1 LLRYALSPV
10 LPQVPFRLAAAAG
23 LTGRPPP
30 APFSAERAL
39 LAAQATCVD
48 NGAMAPQG
56 SAAVPAQSA
65 TAAHGTTAAL
75 LAGYLHAVG
84 VRHLFCYPGES
95 VIDFMEASR
104 RRGIELVPAVREG
117 TAAFMAQ
124 AAAMATGLPG
134 VCLSTLG
141 PGSTAL
147 LNGVASATL
156 DRVPVLA
163 VSGQIESS
171 REQFFTHQV
180 VDHGRMFA
188 PAAKLALRLEPASA
202 DTVIRKALR
211 TAVAERPGAVH
222 LTVTADAW
230 LVPPGAASAGPASA
244 GPASAG
250 PASADAALSGV
261 SDAIIPPP
269 LTAAAGSVD
278 VHGDGDPLRVLR
290 AARRPVI
297 LAGIAALRCAAGP
310 ELVSLAERAGLPVV
324 VSPMAKG
331 TFPED
336 HPYFAGVLDM
346 AGHRVVWDLLA
357 GADLILAAGF
367 DPVELISPWSVT
379 TPVLHLDTTP
389 NTDQVYASAHELVG
403 HVGAILRWITAQWSG
418 QPRWAEAEVAS
429 HRARLRAAW
438 QAGRAEGKLNP
449 SDVVEIARQATPP
462 DTIVTTDVG
471 SHKIMA
477 GQAWQ
482 AREPRS
488 VLMTNGLSAMG
499 FGVPAAIAAK
509 LTRPDRPVLALVG
522 DGGFAMT
529 ATEMRIA
536 ATLDLPVTVVVF
548 TDNSLNRIEL
558 RQQLMGYPPT
568 ATRMGGT
575 DLAALAE
582 AMGCDGI
589 RVDTPA
595 ALEKALADFGPR
607 SQPSAGSRPLVI
619 EARIA
624 PAQYEAQF

>member
-1 LLRYALSPV
+1 MTDSSDAVASDAV
-10 LPQVPFRLAAAAG
+10 ASDAVAAEA
-23 LTGRPPP
+23 
-30 APFSAERAL
+30 S
-39 LAAQATCVD
+39 
-48 NGAMAPQG
+48 
-56 SAAVPAQSA
+56 
-65 TAAHGTTAAL
+65 TAAR
-75 LAGYLHAVG
+75 LAGYLRAAG
-84 VRHLFCYPGES
+84 VRHVFGYPGES
-95 VIDFMEASR
+95 VIDFMEAAR
-104 RRGIELVPAVREG
+104 HQGIEVVSAVREG
-117 TAAFMAQ
+117 TAAFMAE
-124 AAAMATGLPG
+124 AAAMVTGRPG
-134 VCLSTLG
+134 ACLSTLG
-141 PGSTAL
+141 PGSTAV

-156 DRVPVLA
+156 DRVPMLA

-180 VDHGRMFA
+180 IDHGRLFA
-188 PAAKLALRLEPASA
+188 PVAKLALRLDPASA

-230 LVPPGAASAGPASA
+230 TVPAGPVLA
-244 GPASAG
+244 GPIS
-250 PASADAALSGV
+250 L
-261 SDAIIPPP
+261 PP
-269 LTAAAGSVD
+269 LAAAAGSVD
-278 VHGDGDPLRVLR
+278 VYGDGDPLRVLR

-297 LAGIAALRCAAGP
+297 LAGIAALRCAASP
-310 ELVSLAERAGLPVV
+310 ELVRLAELAGIPVV

-403 HVGAILRWITAQWSG
+403 HVGAILGWLAAQWSG
-418 QPRWAEAEVAS
+418 EPRWPEAEVAA
-429 HRARLRAAW
+429 HRARLREAW
-438 QAGRAEGKLNP
+438 LAGRAEGRLNP
-449 SDVVEIARQATPP
+449 SEVVTIAREAAAA

-482 AREPRS
+482 AAEPRS

-509 LTRPDRPVLALVG
+509 LTCPDRPVLALVG
-522 DGGFAMT
+522 DGGFAMA

-536 ATLDLPVTVVVF
+536 SALGVPVTVVVF
-548 TDNSLNRIEL
+548 ADGSLNRIEL

-568 ATRMGGT
+568 GTRMDGMN
-575 DLAALAE
+575 LLALAE
-582 AMGCDGI
+582 AMDCDGV
-589 RVDTPA
+589 RADSPA
-595 ALEKALADFGPR
+595 GLEKALAGFGTRDR
-607 SQPSAGSRPLVI
+607 SLIV
-619 EARIA
+619 EARIDTS
-624 PAQYEAQF
+624 QYEAQF

>member
-1 LLRYALSPV
+1 
-10 LPQVPFRLAAAAG
+10 
-23 LTGRPPP
+23 
-30 APFSAERAL
+30 
-39 LAAQATCVD
+39 
-48 NGAMAPQG
+48 MAPQG
-56 SAAVPAQSA
+56 SAAVPAQDA
-65 TAAHGTTAAL
+65 PAQDAPAQDAPAQDAPAARGTTAAL
-75 LAGYLHAVG
+75 LAGYLHAAG
-84 VRHLFCYPGES
+84 VRHIFGYPGES

-104 RRGIELVPAVREG
+104 HQGIELVSAVREG

-188 PAAKLALRLEPASA
+188 PAAKLALRLEPLSA
-202 DTVIRKALR
+202 DPVIRKALR

-222 LTVTADAW
+222 LTVTADTW
-230 LVPPGAASAGPASA
+230 LVPPGAAPASA
-244 GPASAG
+244 ASAG
-250 PASADAALSGV
+250 DGTG
-261 SDAIIPPP
+261 DAIIAPP

-278 VHGDGDPLRVLR
+278 VYGDGDPLRVLR

-310 ELVSLAERAGLPVV
+310 ELVSLAERAGVPVV

-367 DPVELISPWSVT
+367 DPVELISPWAVS

-389 NTDQVYASAHELVG
+389 NTDQVYASTHELVG
-403 HVGAILRWITAQWSG
+403 HVGAILRWLTTQWSG
-418 QPRWAEAEVAS
+418 QPRWAEAEVAV
-429 HRARLRAAW
+429 HRARLSAAW
-438 QAGRAEGKLNP
+438 HAGRADGKLNP
-449 SDVVEIARQATPP
+449 SDVVEIARQAAPP

-477 GQAWQ
+477 GQVWR

-529 ATEMRIA
+529 ATELRIA
-536 ATLDLPVTVVVF
+536 AALGLPVTVVVF

-558 RQQLMGYPPT
+558 RQQAVGYPPT
-568 ATRMGGT
+568 ATRLGGT

-619 EARIA
+619 EARID

>member
-1 LLRYALSPV
+1 MR
-10 LPQVPFRLAAAAG
+10 Q
-23 LTGRPPP
+23 RP
-30 APFSAERAL
+30 ASAVA
-39 LAAQATCVD
+39 
-48 NGAMAPQG
+48 QG
-56 SAAVPAQSA
+56 SAGSGSTAQAS
-65 TAAHGTTAAL
+65 TAAL
-75 LAGYLHAVG
+75 LAGYLRAVG
-84 VRHLFCYPGES
+84 VRHVFGYPGES
-95 VIDFMEASR
+95 VIDFMEAAR
-104 RRGIELVPAVREG
+104 HRDIEVVSAVREG
-117 TAAFMAQ
+117 TAAFMAE
-124 AAAMATGLPG
+124 ATAMVTGRPG

-141 PGSTAL
+141 PGSTAV

-156 DRVPVLA
+156 DRVPMLA
-163 VSGQIESS
+163 ISGQIESS

-180 VDHGRMFA
+180 VDHDRLFA
-188 PAAKLALRLEPASA
+188 PVTKLALRLDPASA
-202 DTVIRKALR
+202 DNVIRKALR

-230 LVPPGAASAGPASA
+230 AVPAGPVAAGNGGGAAVR
-244 GPASAG
+244 
-250 PASADAALSGV
+250 L
-261 SDAIIPPP
+261 PP

-278 VHGDGDPLRVLR
+278 VYGDGDPLRVLH

-310 ELVSLAERAGLPVV
+310 ELLRLAELAGIPVV

-367 DPVELISPWSVT
+367 DPVELISPWSVA

-389 NTDQVYASAHELVG
+389 NTDQVYASAYELVG
-403 HVGAILRWITAQWSG
+403 HVAAILGWIAAQWSG
-418 QPRWAEAEVAS
+418 EPRWAETEVAA

-438 QAGRAEGKLNP
+438 LAGRAEGRLNP
-449 SDVVEIARQATPP
+449 SDVVTIAREAAPP

-482 AREPRS
+482 AAGPRS

-509 LTRPDRPVLALVG
+509 LTRPDQPVIALVG
-522 DGGFAMT
+522 DGGFAMA

-536 ATLDLPVTVVVF
+536 SALGVPVTVVVF
-548 TDNSLNRIEL
+548 ADGSLNRIEL

-568 ATRMGGT
+568 ATRMDGM
-575 DLAALAE
+575 DLVTLAE
-582 AMGCDGI
+582 AMDCDGV
-589 RVDTPA
+589 RVDSPA
-595 ALEKALADFGPR
+595 GLEKALAGFGAR
-607 SQPSAGSRPLVI
+607 SRPLIV
-619 EARIA
+619 EARID
-624 PAQYEAQF
+624 PAQYEVQF

>member
-1 LLRYALSPV
+1 MRQQPAS
-10 LPQVPFRLAAAAG
+10 AAA
-23 LTGRPPP
+23 
-30 APFSAERAL
+30 
-39 LAAQATCVD
+39 
-48 NGAMAPQG
+48 QG
-56 SAAVPAQSA
+56 SAGSGSTPQAS
-65 TAAHGTTAAL
+65 TAAL
-75 LAGYLHAVG
+75 LAGYLRAAG
-84 VRHLFCYPGES
+84 VRHVFGYPGES
-95 VIDFMEASR
+95 VIDFMEAAR
-104 RRGIELVPAVREG
+104 HRDIEVVSAVREG
-117 TAAFMAQ
+117 TAAFMAE
-124 AAAMATGLPG
+124 ATAMVTGRPG

-141 PGSTAL
+141 PGSTAV

-156 DRVPVLA
+156 DRVPMLA
-163 VSGQIESS
+163 ISGQIESS

-180 VDHGRMFA
+180 VDHDRLFA
-188 PAAKLALRLEPASA
+188 PVTKLALRLDPASA

-230 LVPPGAASAGPASA
+230 AVPCG
-244 GPASAG
+244 
-250 PASADAALSGV
+250 SG
-261 SDAIIPPP
+261 DQIRLPPP
-269 LTAAAGSVD
+269 APSAGSVD
-278 VHGDGDPLRVLR
+278 VYGDGDPLRVLH

-310 ELVSLAERAGLPVV
+310 ELLRLAELAGIPVV

-367 DPVELISPWSVT
+367 DPVELISPWSVA

-389 NTDQVYASAHELVG
+389 NTDQVYASAYELVG
-403 HVGAILRWITAQWSG
+403 HVAAILGWIAAQWSG
-418 QPRWAEAEVAS
+418 EPRWAETEVAA

-438 QAGRAEGKLNP
+438 LAGRADGRLNP
-449 SDVVEIARQATPP
+449 SDVVTIAREAAPA

-482 AREPRS
+482 AAGPRS

-509 LTRPDRPVLALVG
+509 LTRPDQPVIALVG
-522 DGGFAMT
+522 DGGFAMA

-536 ATLDLPVTVVVF
+536 SALGVPVTVVVF
-548 TDNSLNRIEL
+548 ADGSLNRIEL

-568 ATRMGGT
+568 ATRIDGM
-575 DLAALAE
+575 DLVTLAE
-582 AMGCDGI
+582 AMDCDGV
-589 RVDTPA
+589 RVDSTA
-595 ALEKALADFGPR
+595 GLEKALAGFGAR
-607 SQPSAGSRPLVI
+607 SRPLIV
-619 EARIA
+619 EARID
-624 PAQYEAQF
+624 PAQYEVQF